1 MSKNKRIVFKDYAP
15 NQQFLLPP
23 SLSDLIPATHA
34 VRVVNDVIDRIDL
47 DPLLKTYSGGGASSY
62 HPKMMLKVLIYAYLN
77 NVYSSRRI
85 EAALKENV
93 NFMWLSGMT
102 FPDHNT
108 INRFRS
114 NRLKH
119 VVKDVF
125 TEVVLLLMESGHL
138 DLKQVYTDGTK
149 IEADANKYTFIWGKS
164 IQTSRKR
171 IQTQLEEL
179 WKYAEQLAGKELDG
193 DNPAGMGKLD
203 AEKVEGA
210 IAAINK
216 ALEGKAVD
224 QKKRQKLNY
233 AGKNWPDKLKQY
245 EEQEAIMGGRS
256 SCSKTDPDATFMR
269 LKEDHM
275 MNGQLKPAYNLQLST
290 NGQYIVNYSLHQT
303 TTDTTTLIEHLEQI
317 RKQYGRLPSE
327 AVADAGYGSEQNYS
341 YLESQG
347 VEAFVKY
354 NYFHIEQTKQYLQK
368 NPFRSDRLFYNPE
381 RNELICPMGQPMIH
395 IGDKNATTST
405 GYKTQVSVYQS
416 LNCKGCPLRGACHKG
431 AGNRVVEINHNLNRL
446 KAKARENLN
455 SEKGQ
460 AHRSQRPA
468 DVEAVF
474 GQLKHNKNFKR
485 FMLRGL
491 DKVAIETGLL
501 AVAMNLKKL
510 ATTSTKHH
518 ILSALNAFNLRCISI
533 LSAVDLRGISFN
545 AQITW
550 H

>member
-1 MSKNKRIVFKDYAP
+1 MP

-47 DPLLKTYSGGGASSY
+47 DPLLRTYSGGGASSY

-102 FPDHNT
+102 YPDHNT

-119 VVKDVF
+119 VMKEVF
-125 TEVVLLLMESGHL
+125 TEVVLLLMDSGHL

-149 IEADANKYTFIWGKS
+149 IEADANKYTFIWGRS
-164 IQTSRKR
+164 IQTNRKR
-171 IQTQLEEL
+171 IKSQLEEL
-179 WKYAEQLAGKELDG
+179 WNYAEQLAGKELDG
-193 DNPAGMGKLD
+193 DPPSGIGKLD
-203 AEKVEGA
+203 SEKVEQT
-210 IAAINK
+210 IAVINK
-216 ALEGKAVD
+216 ALEGKDVD
-224 QKKRQKLNY
+224 PKKKQKLSY
-233 AGKNWPDKLKQY
+233 AKKNWPQKMNEY
-245 EEQEAIMGGRS
+245 EEQEALLGSRTS
-256 SCSKTDPDATFMR
+256 YSKTDPDATFMH

-275 MNGQLKPAYNLQLST
+275 KNGQLKPAYNLQFST

-317 RKQYGRLPSE
+317 KKQYGSLPAE
-327 AVADAGYGSEQNYS
+327 VVADAGYGSEQNYS
-341 YLESQG
+341 YLKSNG
-347 VEAFVKY
+347 VEAYVKY
-354 NYFHIEQTKQYLQK
+354 NYFHIEQTKQHLQK
-368 NPFRSDRLFYNPE
+368 NPFRADRLFYNPE
-381 RNELICPMGQPMIH
+381 KNILVCPMGQPMAH
-395 IGDKNATTST
+395 IGDKTATTST
-405 GYKTQVSVYQS
+405 GYQAQVSIYQAA
-416 LNCKGCPLRGACHKG
+416 NCNGCPLRGACHKS
-431 AGNRVVEINHNLNRL
+431 AGNRIVEVNHNLNKL
-446 KAKARENLN
+446 KAVARERLT
-455 SEKGQ
+455 SKKGR

-474 GQLKHNKNFKR
+474 GNLKRNKDFKR
-485 FMLRGL
+485 FMLRGI

-510 ATTSTKHH
+510 MAQAQNHSLFEPIHH
-518 ILSALNAFNLRCISI
+518 FKQSCDAKLLLLQLRIAPINAYPRHS
-533 LSAVDLRGISFN
+533 
-545 AQITW
+545 
-550 H
+550 